1 MYPSTQKRLF
11 IAIRLSV
18 NDEFLK
24 NLNSL
29 KQNLVL
35 DKISWVKPDNFHL
48 TLKFLGKT
56 FTEKIPEIQNAMKE
70 AGNNLMPFDLSLDKL
85 GIFGS
90 SYNPKVIWVE
100 TEKNQQVFTLS
111 QQLLH
116 SLEKAGFSPDR
127 QNFVPHFT
135 LGRIRKLKNKS
146 HFQNVMENHKNV
158 FHLKQTVSQ
167 FILYESKLT
176 PSGPVY
182 NPLFIQ
188 PL

>member
-1 MYPSTQKRLF
+1 MYSPSQKRLF

-18 NDEFLK
+18 NDQFLK

-29 KQNLVL
+29 KQNLIL

-56 FTEKIPEIQNAMKE
+56 STVKIPDIQNAMKE
-70 AGNNLMPFDLSLDKL
+70 SANSLVPFNLSLNKL
-85 GIFGS
+85 GVFGS
-90 SYNPKVIWVE
+90 RYNPKVMWVG
-100 TEKNQQVFTLS
+100 TEENQQVFALS
-111 QQLLH
+111 QQLLL
-116 SLEKAGFSPDR
+116 SLEKEGFSHDR

-135 LGRIRKLKNKS
+135 LGRIRKLQSKS
-146 HFQNVMENHKNV
+146 HFQNVMENYKTA
-158 FHLKQTVSQ
+158 FHLKKTVSQ

-176 PSGPVY
+176 SSGPVY

-188 PL
+188 HL